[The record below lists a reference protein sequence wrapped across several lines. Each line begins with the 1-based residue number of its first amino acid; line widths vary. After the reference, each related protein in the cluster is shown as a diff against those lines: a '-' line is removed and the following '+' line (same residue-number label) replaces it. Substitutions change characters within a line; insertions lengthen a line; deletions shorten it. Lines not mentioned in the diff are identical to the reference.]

1 MMNTYQTKAAKLWST
16 RYSDLI
22 KEARQIYHRIERQTR
37 RRPYVRSAYFR
48 KEKVFLDSFW
58 EHLNQKLPSERRR
71 RLKYFPC
78 GLELIRQS
86 RIAPSTKDN
95 PNKANELLHRFTGT
109 TPDGEL
115 FYVQIRQNKKS
126 GHKYLMSIFAP

>member
-1 MMNTYQTKAAKLWST
+1 MQTYRTKVTKLWST

-48 KEKVFLDSFW
+48 KEKVFLESFW
-58 EHLNQKLPSERRR
+58 QHLNQKLPSDRRR

-78 GLELIRQS
+78 GLDLIRKS
-86 RIAPSTKDN
+86 RIAPTTKPN
-95 PNKANELLHRFTGT
+95 PNKRGEKLHRFAGQ
-109 TPDGEL
+109 TPEGEV
-115 FYVQIRQNKKS
+115 FYVQIRENTRS
-126 GHKYLMSIFAP
+126 GHKYLMSIYAP